1 MTKRKINLAK
11 LEVPVMNAGA
21 GGGPTPAI
29 IIAIILL
36 ARVSFASVSQT
47 KRDLIRA

>member
-1 MTKRKINLAK
+1 MTKKIKLAK
-11 LEVPVMNAGA
+11 LDTPIMNAGA

-29 IIAIILL
+29 IIAIIML

-47 KRDLIRA
+47 TRLILKTA